1 MKRVSLTS
9 SNLFLCQ
16 LVKLTITKRSS
27 IMSARSL
34 NFFTPSLVSSM
45 SYYRLRT
52 ENKCECGSS
61 NRNNKKVIWTL
72 SKFLLQIRKWKK
84 KIKIKRNT
92 IYNIESPHQQ
102 TTVHFELY
110 NSFMFLTWSVYKVLQ
125 VIYVTFEVIRIVF
138 TLFFFCFYWNY
149 HIIFLI

>member
-1 MKRVSLTS
+1 MDLWKIVSLISSNLFLCQLVKLTIMEHSSIMSARLLYFFTPSPVSIICFLRLVDLWKMVSFTS

-92 IYNIESPHQQ
+92 IYNIE
-102 TTVHFELY
+102 
-110 NSFMFLTWSVYKVLQ
+110 
-125 VIYVTFEVIRIVF
+125 
-138 TLFFFCFYWNY
+138 
-149 HIIFLI
+149 